1 MLSHLYIRDFT
12 IVPRLELSFDGGF
25 TVLTGET
32 GAGKSILIDALIFAL
47 GARAE
52 ATSIRHGCERA
63 EVIASFDLHPQ
74 EDAAAWLE
82 QHDLFADGECVVRR
96 LVDANQPSRGS
107 INGRPVPMQMLRELG
122 ERLVDIHGQ
131 HEHQSLLRRDGQ
143 RQLLDD
149 YANLA
154 TSVKELSQHH
164 HTLGSLISRLET
176 LQRQSADRS
185 ARVDLL
191 RYQVQELEELGL
203 QIDEI
208 QQLEEERTRL
218 ANGAELLD
226 GVKAI
231 AHSLYDD
238 EERSVSLM
246 LAHAINS
253 LEQLSRYDTNL
264 HQLTNLLNDASVQ
277 IDEVASQLHRY
288 QDTLDLDPQRLQ
300 WIDQRLVSMHDLA
313 RKHHVRL
320 EELPGVL
327 EQLRTELDD
336 LEDFDLNLTKLN
348 ESVGTARATYMT
360 LAEHTSK
367 KRKVAAREL
376 SKAVTEQMQ
385 NLGMTGGCF
394 EVHLESL
401 PDGSISAVGLERVQ
415 FLVSANAGQPPRP
428 LTKVASGGELS
439 RISLGLQ
446 VVVAGVGR
454 IPSLIFDE
462 VDVGIGG
469 RIAEIVGQQLRTLGE
484 ARQVLCITH
493 LAQVAALGN
502 HHLCVSKTNQN
513 AASLTQVTQ
522 LSADARIEEIARMIG
537 GIEISEQTMAHAQD
551 MLARAQ
557 GVDCV
562 SA

>member
-12 IVPRLELSFDGGF
+12 IVPRLELSFDRGF

-32 GAGKSILIDALIFAL
+32 GAGKSILIDALTFAL

-52 ATSIRHGCERA
+52 AISIRHGCERA
-63 EVIASFDLHPQ
+63 EIIASFDLHPQ
-74 EDAAAWLE
+74 HDAAAWLE
-82 QHDLFADGECVVRR
+82 QHDLFTDAECVVRR

-143 RQLLDD
+143 RELLDD
-149 YANLA
+149 YANLT

-164 HTLGSLISRLET
+164 NTLGSLASRLET

-185 ARVDLL
+185 ERVDLL
-191 RYQVQELEELGL
+191 RYQVQELEELKL
-203 QIDEI
+203 QANELP
-208 QQLEEERTRL
+208 QLEEEQTRL
-218 ANGAELLD
+218 ANGAELLE
-226 GVKAI
+226 GVQAI

-238 EERSVSLM
+238 EERSVSLT
-246 LAHAINS
+246 LARAINS

-264 HQLTNLLNDASVQ
+264 RGLANLLNDASVQ

-300 WIDQRLVSMHDLA
+300 WIDQRLASMHDLA
-313 RKHHVRL
+313 RKHQVRF
-320 EELPGVL
+320 EQLPGVL

-336 LEDFDLNLTKLN
+336 LEDVDLNLTKLN
-348 ESVGTARATYMT
+348 ESIETARTAYMT
-360 LAEHTSK
+360 LAEHISK
-367 KRKVAAREL
+367 KRKVAARGL

-385 NLGMTGGCF
+385 NLGMAGGCF

-415 FLVSANAGQPPRP
+415 FLVSANAGQPLRP

-446 VVVAGVGR
+446 VVVAGAGR

-469 RIAEIVGQQLRTLGE
+469 RVAEIVGQQLRTLGE

-513 AASLTQVTQ
+513 ATSLTQVTQ

-537 GIEISEQTMAHAQD
+537 GIEISEQTMAHAQE

-557 GVDCV
+557 GIDCV

>member
-1 MLSHLYIRDFT
+1 MLSQLYIRDFT
-12 IVPRLELSFDGGF
+12 IVPRLELSFDRGL

-32 GAGKSILIDALIFAL
+32 GAGKSILIDALTFAL

-52 ATSIRHGCERA
+52 TTSIRHGCERA
-63 EVIASFDLHPQ
+63 EIIASFDLHPQ
-74 EDAAAWLE
+74 HDAAAWLE
-82 QHDLFADGECVVRR
+82 QHDLFTDRECVVRR

-149 YANLA
+149 YANLT

-164 HTLGSLISRLET
+164 HILGSLASRLET
-176 LQRQSADRS
+176 LERQSADRS

-191 RYQVQELEELGL
+191 RYQVRELEELEL
-203 QIDEI
+203 QPNEL
-208 QQLEEERTRL
+208 QQLEEEQTRL
-218 ANGAELLD
+218 ANATELLE
-226 GVKAI
+226 GVQTI
-231 AHSLYDD
+231 THSLYDD
-238 EERSVSLM
+238 EERSVSLT
-246 LAHAINS
+246 LARAINT
-253 LEQLSRYDTNL
+253 LEQLSRYDASL
-264 HQLTNLLNDASVQ
+264 HQLANLLNEAAVQ
-277 IDEVASQLHRY
+277 IDESSSELHRY
-288 QDTLDLDPQRLQ
+288 HDTLDLDPQRLQ
-300 WIDQRLVSMHDLA
+300 WIDQRLASMHDLA
-313 RKHHVRL
+313 RKHQVRL

-327 EQLRTELDD
+327 EQLRTELGD

-348 ESVGTARATYMT
+348 ESIAATRATYMT
-360 LAEHTSK
+360 LARDISK
-367 KRKVAAREL
+367 KRKVAAQEL

-385 NLGMTGGCF
+385 TLGMAGGCF

-401 PDGSISAVGLERVQ
+401 PDGSFSAVGLERVQ
-415 FLVSANAGQPPRP
+415 FLVSTNAGQPVRP
-428 LTKVASGGELS
+428 LSKVASGGELS

-469 RIAEIVGQQLRTLGE
+469 RVAEIVGQQLRTLGE

-493 LAQVAALGN
+493 LAQVAALGH
-502 HHLCVSKTNQN
+502 HHLCVSKTNEDT
-513 AASLTQVTQ
+513 ASFTQVRE
-522 LSADARIEEIARMIG
+522 LSADTRVEEIARMLG
-537 GIEISEQTMAHAQD
+537 GVEISEQTMAHAQE
-551 MLARAQ
+551 MLDRAQ
-557 GVDCV
+557 GIECV

>member
-12 IVPRLELSFDGGF
+12 IVPRLELSFDRGF

-32 GAGKSILIDALIFAL
+32 GAGKSILIDALTFAL

-63 EVIASFDLHPQ
+63 EIIASFDLHPQ
-74 EDAAAWLE
+74 HDAATWLE
-82 QHDLFADGECVVRR
+82 QHDLFTDGECVVRR

-143 RQLLDD
+143 RQLLDA
-149 YANLA
+149 YANVT
-154 TSVKELSQHH
+154 TSVNELSQHY
-164 HTLGSLISRLET
+164 HTLGSLASRLET

-191 RYQVQELEELGL
+191 RYQVQELEELKL
-203 QIDEI
+203 QPNELP
-208 QQLEEERTRL
+208 QLEEEHTRL
-218 ANGAELLD
+218 ANGAELLE
-226 GVKAI
+226 GVQAI

-238 EERSVSLM
+238 EERSVSLA
-246 LAHAINS
+246 LARAING

-264 HQLTNLLNDASVQ
+264 QQLANLLNDASVQ
-277 IDEVASQLHRY
+277 TDEVASQLHRY

-300 WIDQRLVSMHDLA
+300 WIDQRLASTHDLA
-313 RKHHVRL
+313 RKHQVRL

-336 LEDFDLNLTKLN
+336 LEDFDLNLSKLN
-348 ESVGTARATYMT
+348 ENIETARATYMA
-360 LAEHTSK
+360 LAEHISK
-367 KRKVAAREL
+367 RRRVAAREL
-376 SKAVTEQMQ
+376 SNAVTKQMQ
-385 NLGMTGGCF
+385 NLGMVGGCF
-394 EVHLESL
+394 EVSLESL
-401 PDGSISAVGLERVQ
+401 PDGSISAGGLERVQ
-415 FLVSANAGQPPRP
+415 FLVTANAGQPLRP
-428 LTKVASGGELS
+428 LSKVASGGELS

-469 RIAEIVGQQLRTLGE
+469 RVAEIVGQQLRTLGE

-502 HHLCVSKTNQN
+502 HHLCVSKTNQK

-522 LSADARIEEIARMIG
+522 LSADTRVEEIARMIG
-537 GIEISEQTMAHAQD
+537 GIEISEQTMAHAQE

-557 GVDCV
+557 GIDCV